1 MISRNH
7 YIIKPMISRNHYII
21 FSPISHTISWV
32 LGDIRVPRSL
42 EHYDIML

>member
-21 FSPISHTISWV
+21 FLPISHTISWF
-32 LGDIRVPRSL
+32 LEDIRVPRSL